1 MFVTLAAAFYAIVAL
16 FAVVMS
22 LAEALGNP
30 LRSAMGVMAGL
41 AWPLLVPVMILTML
55 WQTQRGRLARATV
68 ARPVARAG
76 TRPVLSR
83 TAVEN

>member
-30 LRSAMGVMAGL
+30 LRSAAGVMAGL
-41 AWPLLVPVMILTML
+41 AWPLLVPVMLLTMI
-55 WQTQRGRLARATV
+55 WQSQRGRTPQSTV
-68 ARPVARAG
+68 ARPVARPAI
-76 TRPVLSR
+76 RR
-83 TAVEN
+83 TVVEN